1 MRPPPPPSPASPPAR
16 SPTPPVEFG
25 GPGSVVSAPWTGGGR
40 VEATG
45 NSFAAPHVAGLVA
58 RLLSKHPG
66 LTPYDVKAVLRA
78 VSRNR
83 IPSP

>member
-1 MRPPPPPSPASPPAR
+1 MRSVF
-16 SPTPPVEFG
+16 PVIHFAAFAFAAAFG
-25 GPGSVVSAPWTGGGR
+25 C
-40 VEATG
+40 G

-83 IPSP
+83 ASSP